1 MALGDS
7 DAVDDSSSNSRV
19 IVKLLSKHDEVVKKR
34 LEEGLQNATLLGHDP
49 ENELVAVKGMKIIEK
64 IQTEVSEAQYYTII
78 TNESKDISKKVN
90 YSAIRLCYI
99 IHERFVE
106 YKRATELTATAL
118 SEIIC
123 W

>member
-49 ENELVAVKGMKIIEK
+49 QNQLVAVKGMKIIEK
-64 IQTEVSEAQYYTII
+64 IQMEVSEAQYYTII

-90 YSAIRLCYI
+90 YPAVRLLLYYT
-99 IHERFVE
+99 R
-106 YKRATELTATAL
+106 K
-118 SEIIC
+118 IC
-123 W
+123 